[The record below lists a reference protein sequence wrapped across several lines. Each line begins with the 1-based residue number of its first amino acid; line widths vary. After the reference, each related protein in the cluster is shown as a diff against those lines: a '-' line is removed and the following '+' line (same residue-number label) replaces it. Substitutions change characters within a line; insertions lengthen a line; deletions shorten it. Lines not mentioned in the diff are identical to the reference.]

1 MGLRGRRHQNARI
14 ASLLAGR
21 GLRPIRGLPY
31 VIWKQRCARSHR
43 LPQRVKG
50 ATAQSPP
57 PPFLCPR
64 GSPQTRAGR
73 VASPPPA
80 SSSRDVP
87 LPTFP
92 RGRALVCSGYPK
104 PQDQP
109 LQGGLRPV
117 FSHNGPR
124 YRAPQSKNQP
134 GSETRERLPHGR
146 GRSGERK
153 ELALA
158 RLLPLSVKGRVH
170 PPFRF
175 RPYSRPVLSYSAT
188 LYLLIYSEK
197 TQSNR
202 SLTSGVGF
210 KL

>member
-117 FSHNGPR
+117 FSRNGPR

-153 ELALA
+153 AKSHILKRTSNFMMPSLFCSYELSLN
-158 RLLPLSVKGRVH
+158 LQFSQ
-170 PPFRF
+170 RF
-175 RPYSRPVLSYSAT
+175 HGL
-188 LYLLIYSEK
+188 
-197 TQSNR
+197 SNR
-202 SLTSGVGF
+202 HPILSSL
-210 KL
+210 KLPRFCLGL